1 MKKLNNKGFAISTL
15 LYGILMIALLI
26 LTVILSIMRSSY
38 MEKTAMSEDTLRYM
52 NKCATKLA
60 SLNYCYKTYN
70 SGSTTISCAE
80 EYEAY
85 TKCMGY
91 DNDTTSMSV
100 PVIIKSFL
108 LDYSDVSDTGLRE
121 DISTEENRYVYTG
134 ANPDNY
140 IKIGNTMG
148 RIISIESNGSIKIL
162 LNTTID
168 DVSFDTKSSVG
179 EDYTESTRWEDSV
192 LNNKLKSKFNT
203 LDYTSKMRES
213 TFNVANVPSSE
224 AMTYRNLVNLTATQK
239 YSGKYGLI
247 TIDDYIK
254 ASANAH
260 KDGTKCYLA
269 GTSSQAITKFEYST
283 TVGNCGEKNWLASS
297 TSELW
302 TMTPAGDLD
311 TYYTINNKKLS
322 TKAYNQKAD
331 AKMVIYLSEKTT
343 IATSGLGTQSKPFV
357 VDIK

>member
-26 LTVILSIMRSSY
+26 LTVILTIMRSSY

-60 SLNYCYKTYN
+60 TLNSCYKTYN
-70 SGSTTISCAE
+70 SGTTTVSCSE

-91 DNDTTSMSV
+91 DTDNTSMSM

-121 DISTEENRYVYTG
+121 DFSTEENRYVYTG

-148 RIISIESNGSIKIL
+148 RIISIESNGSIKVL
-162 LNTTID
+162 LETTVENTSLD
-168 DVSFDTKSSVG
+168 KKSSVG
-179 EDYTESTRWEDSV
+179 ENYTESTRWEDSV

-213 TFNVANVPSSE
+213 TFNVANVPSNES
-224 AMTYRNLVNLTATQK
+224 MTYGQIVNQTTTQK
-239 YSGKYGLI
+239 YTGKYGLI

-260 KDGTKCYLA
+260 KSGTKCYLG
-269 GTSSQAITKFEYST
+269 GTSSQTISKYEST
-283 TVGNCGEKNWLASS
+283 TISGNCGEKNWLGN
-297 TSELW
+297 TTTELW

-311 TYYTINNKKLS
+311 TYYTIKKNKIG
-322 TKAYNQKAD
+322 TKSYDGTAS

-343 IATSGLGTQSKPFV
+343 IATTGLGTQSKPFV